1 MNTSRFFLTVMLI
14 TLLGNPIQVDAEDI
28 DIYSGA
34 QLSSAPNLMF
44 VVDNPSSQN
53 NEVGACTYS
62 AAAGGGAPSN
72 GSKALGNDQCALAN
86 IVASLATKTDGSAVI
101 NLGITTMAGVF
112 FKLTPIDDNPY
123 TGTYAHPAGTTNRQ
137 AFILAVKALDQVNGK
152 SGQGSELQ
160 ETWAYYTGGNDGS
173 GSTGAGLLSGTTY
186 THSSTNASTGCQ
198 KNYIIYLSNVKAG
211 ASHAQ
216 EYTSS
221 ELTRLTASITNAVN
235 NGTITAA
242 QGTTLST
249 IVPDGLEAG
258 EGREWARFM
267 KTVDINTAASGVGV
281 QSIITYSVATGDTAV
296 PPAAITNTMEK
307 YIKAVATYGGG
318 KYFPAGNDSSVLT
331 NSILKI
337 LNEVQAVNSVFS
349 SASLP
354 VSVNAQGTYLNQI
367 YMGMFRPD
375 PDGNPRWVGNLK
387 QYHFTATRD
396 SVTHLITLS
405 LSDSFDASAVNPAT
419 GFISPNAVSY
429 WTCGGSP
436 SMRTCSPV
444 ADVAG
449 GFWVNNPQGSGLAY
463 DLPDGELVDKGGA
476 AQVVRLANLIDNY
489 ATTAGTAT
497 NPRKLYTYCPSGSCV
512 AAEAALSHV
521 NNAFA
526 TTNTGITAS
535 MFGSSSSFHVSSIV
549 RTGTTALVT
558 TSSAHGYSAGATV
571 TISGA
576 TQPEYNVTQTLTAPN
591 INSATTFTITGLPD
605 LPTTPSLGTYTV
617 SLHSAGA
624 QTISTI
630 TRSSSSTA
638 TARNSETAT
647 VTVSAAGGHGY
658 ANGAS
663 VQITG
668 ASPSDYNGTKT
679 ITTSGPASTQFT
691 YSVPIYPTTPS
702 TITYLAVEHPYSRT
716 ITSITKSGSSGIVT
730 TTANHDFH
738 VGQSVTISGTT
749 NAYYNTNWTIT
760 AITLSTFT
768 INIAGNPANATGG
781 SVTPSTTP
789 FILGVGGLTRTGTT
803 AAASAVATGV
813 TAGTFANGDILDIA
827 ASGVAPNESAYVS
840 SGALIACTNAGTYTD
855 GRRNA
860 CTGTTFNYPITVTPA
875 INATAAS
882 SAVMQVASAGASFN
896 INASGIVRVGTLATA
911 TTTAAHGFGAASSVD
926 ISTTGAVF
934 ANESAYTG
942 TWAVSSVPSATTF
955 TFGPVTLSPAVSATG
970 ASITAYQGSIAPAS
984 APLISWVRGEDN
996 FGDELGPGGGVTI
1009 RPSLHGDVLHSRPVA
1024 VNYGAQPISITATSD
1039 FGGIR
1044 TATASVADVA
1054 AISALAVTAQGVTFA
1069 NGDSCTVTV
1078 ASATTFTYSTTNCGA
1093 AGAQAASAGQKVVVF
1108 YGGNDGVFRAVNGN
1122 QTFAITTP
1130 TGASVPAGGELWGF
1144 IPTEF
1149 FSKLERQRSN
1159 SPILDLP
1166 STIPGIVPTP
1176 QKKNYFA
1183 DGSTGIYQK
1192 LNSDGTTNL
1201 AYLYISMRRGGQIIY
1216 ALDVT
1221 EPSDPQFKW
1230 KIDPTGLTTNPGGLT
1245 ASTNFAEL
1253 GQTWSAPKVA
1263 MVEGYANPVLIFGAG
1278 YDTAEDAEPPP
1289 ASDTMGRGIYI
1300 VDAVTGAL
1308 VWRAT
1313 YGAASAC
1320 SAVGVSPAT
1329 CTVSGMNFSIPAD
1342 ITLVDRDNDG
1352 KIDRLYAVDVGGNV
1366 WRVDMQRSAVNDTPD
1381 YWRVNQVAS
1390 LGGSRSRK
1398 FFYPADVVPTTNYD
1412 AVMVGSG
1419 DREHPLYTNAAVD
1432 KQNRLFM
1439 LKDLSGNDGSSLTTI
1454 VKNDLFEKTT
1464 VNTYT
1469 DVAAGFGG
1477 TTPNKGYFIDLLDGE
1492 KVVNA
1497 PLTAAGY
1504 TYFGTNQP
1512 TASNT
1517 CSANLGVARGYRLN
1531 PLSGAYT
1538 STVFTGGG
1546 LPPSPVA
1553 GVVSVRVAG
1562 ESTSS
1567 LVAFIIGGGGDPA
1580 CVGADCSSAIGGLKP
1595 TITVPTTRKRT
1606 YWYQD

>member
-1 MNTSRFFLTVMLI
+1 MNTSRFFLIFILI
-14 TLLGNPIQVDAEDI
+14 ALLGNPIQVDAEDI

-86 IVASLATKTDGSAVI
+86 IVASLATKADGTAVI

-137 AFILAVKALDQVNGK
+137 AFLLAVKALDQVNGK

-221 ELTRLTASITNAVN
+221 ELTRLTASITNAVT

-242 QGTTLST
+242 QGATLST

-296 PPAAITNTMEK
+296 PPAVITNTMEK

-318 KYFPAGNDSSVLT
+318 KYFPAGNDSTVLT

-396 SVTHLITLS
+396 PVTHLITLS
-405 LSDSFDASAVNPAT
+405 LSDSLDNSAVNPAT

-436 SMRTCSPV
+436 SVRTCSPV

-449 GFWVNNPQGSGLAY
+449 GFWVNNPQGSGLSY

-476 AQVVRLANLIDNY
+476 AQIVRLANLIDNY
-489 ATTAGTAT
+489 ATAAGTAT
-497 NPRKLYTYCPSGSCV
+497 NPRKLYTYCPSGSCI

-526 TTNTGITAS
+526 TTSTVITSS
-535 MFGSSSSFHVSSIV
+535 MFGSSSSLHINSIV

-558 TSSAHGYSAGATV
+558 TSSVHNYSNGTVV

-576 TQPEYNVTQTLTAPN
+576 TQPEYNVTQAIDFANPY
-591 INSATTFTITGLPD
+591 SATTFTITGLPD
-605 LPTTPSLGTYTV
+605 IPTNPATGSYTV
-617 SLHSAGA
+617 SSHSNAGA
-624 QTISTI
+624 VTI
-630 TRSSSSTA
+630 TSIARSSSSTA
-638 TARNSETAT
+638 TGRNSETAT
-647 VTVSAAGGHGY
+647 VTTGGHSFV
-658 ANGAS
+658 NS
-663 VQITG
+663 PPNIQITG
-668 ASPSDYNGTKT
+668 ASPSDYNGSKA
-679 ITTSGPASTQFT
+679 ITVTNGTQFT
-691 YSVPIYPTTPS
+691 YSVPVYPTATAAN
-702 TITYLAVEHPYSRT
+702 TYQAVEHPYSRT
-716 ITSITKSGSSGIVT
+716 ITSINKSGSNAVVT

-749 NAYYNTNWTIT
+749 NAYYNTTWTIT

-781 SVTPSTTP
+781 SVIPSATPV
-789 FILGVGGLTRTGTT
+789 ILGGLTRTGTT
-803 AAASAVATGV
+803 VAASAVATGV
-813 TAGTFANGDILDIA
+813 TAGTFANGDTLDITVNAGTA
-827 ASGVAPNESAYVS
+827 ANESAYAIN
-840 SGALIACTNAGTYTD
+840 GALITCTNAGTYTD

-860 CTGTTFNYPITVTPA
+860 CTGTTFNYPITVTPV
-875 INATAAS
+875 INAAAAA
-882 SAVMQVASAGASFN
+882 SAVMQAAPLAGASFA
-896 INASGIVRVGTLATA
+896 ISSMSRVGATVTFATRAASGVP
-911 TTTAAHGFGAASSVD
+911 GFGAASSVD
-926 ISTTGAVF
+926 ISTTGAVL

-942 TWAVSSVPSATTF
+942 TWAVSAVLDTYTF
-955 TFGPVTLSPAVSATG
+955 TFGPVTLSPAASATG
-970 ASITAYQGSIAPAS
+970 ASMTAYQGSISPAS

-996 FGDELGPGGGVTI
+996 FGDELGPGGGVTV

-1024 VNYGAQPISITATSD
+1024 VNYGAYPISITATSD
-1039 FGGIR
+1039 SGGTR
-1044 TATASVADVA
+1044 TAVASVADVA
-1054 AISALAVTAQGVTFA
+1054 TISALAATARGVTFA
-1069 NGDSCTVTV
+1069 NGDSCAVTV

-1122 QTFAITTP
+1122 QVFAITTA
-1130 TGASVPAGGELWGF
+1130 TGSVPAGGELWGF

-1149 FSKLERQRSN
+1149 FSKFERQRSN

-1176 QKKNYFA
+1176 QKKSYFA

-1221 EPSDPQFKW
+1221 DPSDPQFKW
-1230 KIDPTGLTTNPGGLT
+1230 KIDPAGLTTNPTGLT
-1245 ASTNFAEL
+1245 ASANFAEL

-1263 MVEGYANPVLIFGAG
+1263 VVEGYANPVLIFGAG

-1300 VDAVTGAL
+1300 VDAVTGTL

-1366 WRVDMQRSAVNDTPD
+1366 WRVDMQRSAVNYTPD
-1381 YWRVNQVAS
+1381 YWRVSQVAS

-1419 DREHPLYTNAAVD
+1419 DREHPLYTNAAAD

-1439 LKDLSGNDGSSLTTI
+1439 LKDLAGNDGSGLTTI
-1454 VKNDLFEKTT
+1454 TKNDLFEKTT
-1464 VNTYT
+1464 ANTYT
-1469 DVAAGFGG
+1469 SAAVPFGG
-1477 TTPNKGYFIDLLDGE
+1477 AGYSPNKGYFIDLLDGE

-1517 CSANLGVARGYRLN
+1517 CSANLGVARGYRLD

-1553 GVVSVRVAG
+1553 GVVSVKVAG

-1595 TITVPTTRKRT
+1595 TITVPTTRRRT